1 MKIKD
6 LANNEFKTLKCE
18 RNKILEY
25 AWIFKDSFT
34 VRAYLCGTKDGR
46 KFIVMAHDFNDM
58 EEFITPIRCK
68 FGRFNMKTRTAHKD
82 TPMEEQ
88 EEWHSYI
95 VDKKGNPKKYP
106 FWYRGRVYEITEGKK
121 TVNQPRL

>member
-6 LANNEFKTLKCE
+6 LTNDGFKTLKCE
-18 RNKILEY
+18 RDKNLEY
-25 AWIFKDSFT
+25 SWIFERSFT
-34 VRAYLCGTKDGR
+34 VCAYLCGTEDGR

-58 EEFITPIRCK
+58 DTFLGTIRCK
-68 FGRFNMKTRTAHKD
+68 YKMKTRTAHED

-95 VDKKGNPKKYP
+95 ADKNGNPKRYP
-106 FWYRGRVYEITEGKK
+106 FWYRGRVYEVK
-121 TVNQPRL
+121 

>member
-6 LANNEFKTLKCE
+6 KINNEFKTLNCK
-18 RNKILEY
+18 RDKKLEY
-25 AWIFKDSFT
+25 NWIFKHSFT
-34 VRAYLCGTKDGR
+34 VCAYLCGTKDGG

-58 EEFITPIRCK
+58 DSFLTSIRC
-68 FGRFNMKTRTAHKD
+68 RYEMKTRNAHED

-95 VDKKGNPKKYP
+95 ADKKGNPKKYP
-106 FWYRGRVYEITEGKK
+106 FWYRGRVYEIIEEMK
-121 TVNQPRL
+121 

>member
-6 LANNEFKTLKCE
+6 LTYNGLKTLSCE
-18 RNKILEY
+18 RRKKLEY
-25 AWIFKDSFT
+25 TWIFKRSFT
-34 VRAYLCGTKDGR
+34 VCAYLCGTEDGR

-58 EEFITPIRCK
+58 DSFLDSIRCK
-68 FGRFNMKTRTAHKD
+68 YKMKTRTAHED

-95 VDKKGNPKKYP
+95 ADRKGNPKKYP
-106 FWYRGRVYEITEGKK
+106 FWYRGRVYEVK
-121 TVNQPRL
+121 